1 MDNKDRT
8 ENSFDCLRMLP
19 AGAGY
24 FCFEDNSCRAL
35 HVNDRMQ
42 VQLQKSGEEIAEA
55 LAADRPDFICPDDCE
70 RIALILYKA
79 RVSGGVF
86 HETARVFCAG
96 GELRWMAIDLNADLQ
111 EGGTCILCLMLT
123 DINAAKEKQKQL
135 DDIYSRMLDLMG
147 NGAGG
152 IVIFNTIN
160 NRILV
165 PSFASEGMGRLLR
178 GTAQELK
185 TAYLQN
191 PYSCVHPEER
201 ETAVRTVEDA
211 MRNLSGFQMNLR
223 LRTLSGDYVWVSANG
238 TVEVTE
244 NSRILYMAFLSSSD
258 NTEYTYL
265 LKQILNGF
273 VRGRYDHICCI
284 DARHNS
290 YRVLSTNATSEE
302 FLPESGSDFESDIS
316 AVIQKN
322 VIPEERQALT
332 EKFRLKEILNALSD
346 SMDTEFFC
354 TVSDSSGRIHYKRI
368 WLSWIDRE
376 TRMIAYVS
384 GDVTEEHRRAEESR
398 DALLSALHAAEQ
410 ASAAKGEFLSRMSHD
425 IRTPLNAIIGY
436 IEMSLESPAIGSD
449 IRDYL
454 SKAESS
460 SKFLLSL
467 INDILNMSRIE
478 SGQVILKEAVF
489 RMPEF
494 LDSITAVASSQCAS
508 KNIQYT
514 CTSDGELRDSYTGD
528 RLKLQQILLNVVG
541 NAVKFTPEGGTVSL
555 HVSREETCGM
565 HYVRFA
571 VRDTGCG
578 ISSDFLPQ
586 LFEPFSQ
593 EHRALDS
600 EIHGTG
606 LGLAICKSLISMMH
620 GTIQVDS
627 EPGKG
632 SCFTIDIPL
641 RSAEDK
647 PPEQLSETCTEDIC
661 DFHGRKVLL
670 AEDNEL
676 NMEIARHVLERVNLQ
691 VDSAENGKIACD
703 MFAASPEGKYCAV
716 LMDIRMPEM
725 DGLKATRAI
734 RAMKRRDASVPIIAM
749 SANAFEEDIR
759 EALEN
764 GMNAYTTKPIDVQQ
778 LYRTLRR
785 LIG

>member
-1 MDNKDRT
+1 
-8 ENSFDCLRMLP
+8 
-19 AGAGY
+19 
-24 FCFEDNSCRAL
+24 
-35 HVNDRMQ
+35 
-42 VQLQKSGEEIAEA
+42 
-55 LAADRPDFICPDDCE
+55 
-70 RIALILYKA
+70 
-79 RVSGGVF
+79 
-86 HETARVFCAG
+86 
-96 GELRWMAIDLNADLQ
+96 
-111 EGGTCILCLMLT
+111 
-123 DINAAKEKQKQL
+123 
-135 DDIYSRMLDLMG
+135 
-147 NGAGG
+147 
-152 IVIFNTIN
+152 
-160 NRILV
+160 
-165 PSFASEGMGRLLR
+165 
-178 GTAQELK
+178 
-185 TAYLQN
+185 
-191 PYSCVHPEER
+191 
-201 ETAVRTVEDA
+201 
-211 MRNLSGFQMNLR
+211 
-223 LRTLSGDYVWVSANG
+223 
-238 TVEVTE
+238 
-244 NSRILYMAFLSSSD
+244 
-258 NTEYTYL
+258 
-265 LKQILNGF
+265 
-273 VRGRYDHICCI
+273 
-284 DARHNS
+284 
-290 YRVLSTNATSEE
+290 
-302 FLPESGSDFESDIS
+302 
-316 AVIQKN
+316 
-322 VIPEERQALT
+322 
-332 EKFRLKEILNALSD
+332 
-346 SMDTEFFC
+346 
-354 TVSDSSGRIHYKRI
+354 
-368 WLSWIDRE
+368 
-376 TRMIAYVS
+376 
-384 GDVTEEHRRAEESR
+384 
-398 DALLSALHAAEQ
+398 
-410 ASAAKGEFLSRMSHD
+410 MSHD

>member
-1 MDNKDRT
+1 MDDKERT

-35 HVNDRMQ
+35 HVNERMQ
-42 VQLQKSGEEIAEA
+42 VQLQKTGEEIAEA
-55 LAADRPDFICPDDCE
+55 LAADRPDFVCPDDAE

-96 GELRWMAIDLNADLQ
+96 GKLRWMAIDLNADLQ
-111 EGGTCILCLMLT
+111 EGGICILCLMLT
-123 DINAAKEKQKQL
+123 DINAAMEKQKQL

-178 GTAQELK
+178 GTQQELK
-185 TAYLQN
+185 AAYLQN
-191 PYSCVHPEER
+191 PYICVHPEER

-211 MRNLSGFQMNLR
+211 LRNLSGFQMNLR

-244 NSRILYMAFLSSSD
+244 NSRILYMAFLASSD

-354 TVSDSSGRIHYKRI
+354 TISDNNGNIHYKRI

-436 IEMSLESPAIGSD
+436 IEMSLENPAIGSD

-478 SGQVILKEAVF
+478 SGKMVLREAVF
-489 RMPEF
+489 RLPEF
-494 LDSITAVASSQCAS
+494 LDSITAVAASQCAS
-508 KNIQYT
+508 KKIRYT
-514 CTSDGELRDSYTGD
+514 CSRSGELKENYIGD
-528 RLKLQQILLNVVG
+528 QLKLQQILLNIVG
-541 NAVKFTPEGGTVSL
+541 NAVKFTPEGGAIDLQVS
-555 HVSREETCGM
+555 STESCGM

-571 VRDTGCG
+571 VKDTGCG
-578 ISSDFLPQ
+578 ISPGFLPQ
-586 LFEPFSQ
+586 MFEPFSQ
-593 EHRALDS
+593 ERKALDS

-620 GTIQVDS
+620 GAIQVES
-627 EPGKG
+627 EPDRG
-632 SCFTIDIPL
+632 SCFLIDLPL
-641 RSAEDK
+641 RSADDEPQELQQD
-647 PPEQLSETCTEDIC
+647 TCTEDAT
-661 DFHGRKVLL
+661 DFRGRTVLL
-670 AEDNEL
+670 AEDNAL
-676 NMEIARHVLERVNLQ
+676 NMEIARHVLERANLQ
-691 VDSAENGKIACD
+691 VDSVENGKTACSV
-703 MFAASPEGKYCAV
+703 FAASPEGKYCAI

-725 DGLKATRAI
+725 DGLEATRTI
-734 RAMKRRDASVPIIAM
+734 RAMQRSDASVPIIAM

-759 EALEN
+759 EAIEN
-764 GMNAYTTKPIDVQQ
+764 GMNAYTTKPIDVRQ
-778 LYRTLRR
+778 LYHTLRQ